1 MDDVQYGMNDVRYD
15 MEVSCQKNADVD
27 DVRAFTGTFIRNP
40 SRTSFCYHS
49 VPVEVGET
57 TAISLFGV
65 SCGKHGKPK

>member
-1 MDDVQYGMNDVRYD
+1 MDDVRYGMNDVRYD

-27 DVRAFTGTFIRNP
+27 DVRAFTGTFI
-40 SRTSFCYHS
+40 TSFCYHT
-49 VPVEVGET
+49 VPVDVGET